1 MSEMRAVLLP
11 KYINWLLTCSD
22 PAAFQWLSKHQS
34 IRNGCRFVDLDFPDL
49 IAKKADVIINTPE
62 LQELIDPLEVPS
74 SPGGWAIRSE
84 NYVALG
90 CDLVDISRL
99 DDLLAESIDRSRSL
113 ILCIAEVSMT
123 YMDVK
128 AADALIEWAA
138 QYNNSMRDHPIR
150 KSSNSR

>member
-11 KYINWLLTCSD
+11 KYINWSLTCSD

-34 IRNGCRFVDLDFPDL
+34 IRNGCRFFDLDFPDL

-62 LQELIDPLEVPS
+62 LQELIDPLERQS
-74 SPGGWAIRSE
+74 SPGGWAICSE

-90 CDLVDISRL
+90 CDLGDISRL
-99 DDLLAESIDRSRSL
+99 DELLAELIDRSRSL

-138 QYNNSMRDHPIR
+138 QYNNSMRDPPIR
-150 KSSNSR
+150 ESSNSR

>member
-1 MSEMRAVLLP
+1 MSEMRTVLLP

-62 LQELIDPLEVPS
+62 LQELIDPLERPS

-90 CDLVDISRL
+90 CDLGDISRL
-99 DDLLAESIDRSRSL
+99 DELLAESVDRSRSL

>member
-1 MSEMRAVLLP
+1 M
-11 KYINWLLTCSD
+11 
-22 PAAFQWLSKHQS
+22 AFQWLSKHQS
-34 IRNGCRFVDLDFPDL
+34 IRNGCLFIDLDFPDL
-49 IAKKADVIINTPE
+49 IAKKADVIITTPQ
-62 LQELIDPLEVPS
+62 LRELIDPLERPS
-74 SPGGWAIRSE
+74 SPGVLAIRSE
-84 NYVALG
+84 NYLALG
-90 CDLVDISRL
+90 CDLGDISKI

-150 KSSNSR
+150 IINNRH